1 MSSQSLRAGA
11 AQADITPTTSQ
22 FLYGYPHVE
31 RMSTGVH
38 DPLYAQALYV
48 TDGNEQA
55 MFIGNDLV
63 WVPKPSVLAVRNRIE
78 EKTGIPARHIIVS
91 GSHTHSGPIVNKSI
105 VTRADSVV
113 PDHDT
118 AYVAM
123 MEDRIVEAAV
133 AAHVNAAPAK
143 IGLARAD
150 ATGIGTN
157 RHDPAGP
164 STIDNTPVLVVKDAD
179 SDKLRA
185 LMVVCAMHPTVM
197 HEDSKLVSGDFP
209 GMTRQYLRQQLG
221 DDVVFVYHMGTAG
234 NQSPRHVTKANTF
247 DEAKRIGGI
256 LGQAIIASLDSA
268 DCVSDAAVRC
278 SHTMVDLPVRD
289 FPPVDVAETGFK
301 QATERLEHLRSS
313 GAPRTEVRTAECD
326 WFGAEELVTF
336 AKAAL
341 SGDVAERVAQLSPT
355 EVPLIAIGDW
365 KFIGWAGEVF
375 VEYGQEIAK
384 ADPNAIIIT
393 TAGGDLQGYLVT
405 QEGIDKKWYEANNAL
420 FQSPASPEKLVEA
433 SKQLLNALN

>member
-11 AQADITPTTSQ
+11 ALADITPTTSQ

-38 DPLYAQALYV
+38 DPLHAQALYV
-48 TDGNEQA
+48 TDGQQEV
-55 MFIGNDLV
+55 MFIGTDLI
-63 WVPKPSVLAVRNRIE
+63 WVPKPCVLKVRQRIE
-78 EKTGIPARHIIVS
+78 AKTGIPGANILVS
-91 GSHTHSGPIVNKSI
+91 GSHSHSAPIVNKSI
-105 VTRADSVV
+105 VCRVDPVV
-113 PDHDT
+113 PDHDEK
-118 AYVAM
+118 YVEL
-123 MEDRIVEAAV
+123 MENGIVEAAV
-133 AAHVNAAPAK
+133 AAHANATAAK
-143 IGLARAD
+143 IGLTRAD

-164 STIDNTPVLVVKDAD
+164 VMLNTPVLVVKDAA

-209 GMTRQYLRQQLG
+209 GMTRQYLADQLG

-234 NQSPRHVTKANTF
+234 NQSPRHVTNGNTF
-247 DEAKRIGGI
+247 EEAKR
-256 LGQAIIASLDSA
+256 LGDVLGKAIVTSLDSA
-268 DCVSDAAVRC
+268 ACVDQAKVECVHAF
-278 SHTMVDLPVRD
+278 VDLPLRK
-289 FPPVDVAETGFK
+289 FPPVEDAEAGYK
-301 QATERLEHLRSS
+301 QATDRLEHLRTS

-341 SGDVAERVAQLSPT
+341 SGEIAERAKQLSPC
-355 EVPLIAIGDW
+355 EVPLIRIGDW

-375 VEYGQEIAK
+375 VEYGQAIAE
-384 ADPNAIIIT
+384 ADPNAFVIT

-405 QEGIDKKWYEANNAL
+405 QQGIDEKWYEANNAM
-420 FQSPASPEKLVEA
+420 FKSPQSAEALVEA
-433 SKQLLNALN
+433 SKQLLARLA